1 MPTPLRTS
9 LLRKEGRRE
18 GLDSSIAPVAPHARS
33 RALHSD
39 CVLFYAA
46 ARPCSSEYPT
56 GRFPFAFFALLL
68 LLSTN
73 QERPRGRQS
82 ASRCTLKFKG
92 PIHVA
97 ADVSNKR
104 SIEPTNQRRAFW
116 GFPAPF

>member
-56 GRFPFAFFALLL
+56 GRFPFGLFCIVVAFI
-68 LLSTN
+68 N
-73 QERPRGRQS
+73 QSGASAGPPISIEMHSQVQGSNPRGR
-82 ASRCTLKFKG
+82 RCVKQK
-92 PIHVA
+92 I
-97 ADVSNKR
+97 D
-104 SIEPTNQRRAFW
+104 
-116 GFPAPF
+116 